1 MWLCY
6 AWLTSQSTISIDSYT
21 KVRIFIGFDLLKG
34 ITRVSSGRQALRIN
48 MRNIRWLL
56 LSPEDSSERAMESIP
71 NEDLEESKVPQV
83 KFSALPKAYYV
94 FPG

>member
-1 MWLCY
+1 
-6 AWLTSQSTISIDSYT
+6 
-21 KVRIFIGFDLLKG
+21 
-34 ITRVSSGRQALRIN
+34 